1 MQRAVTVNARKRTLA
16 LFVGRA
22 MPHGMI
28 CLRAAILVAVS
39 ALSLAACASDTAE
52 YPSLARRPA
61 ERVSGEM
68 PVVAPT
74 PIATTPADPMLGST
88 LDSLVA
94 QARAADSRF
103 AERESR
109 ARALVG
115 AAAGAAVASE
125 AWSVATI
132 ALADLESARSDA
144 MIAMAQLD
152 TLLASAR
159 IETQETAAITA
170 AHDAVGAIIARQDGI
185 IADLHSRL
193 R

>member
-1 MQRAVTVNARKRTLA
+1 MQHAVTVNARKRTLA

-22 MPHGMI
+22 MPRGMI
-28 CLRAAILVAVS
+28 RLSAAIALTVS
-39 ALSLAACASDTAE
+39 ALSLAACASDAAE
-52 YPSLARRPA
+52 YPSLARRPV
-61 ERVSGEM
+61 ERVTGEA
-68 PVVAPT
+68 PVVTPT
-74 PIATTPADPMLGST
+74 PIATTPADPALAGT

-94 QARAADSRF
+94 QARAADRRF

-109 ARALVG
+109 ARSLVG
-115 AAAGAAVASE
+115 AAGGAAVASE

-152 TLLASAR
+152 TLLASAK
-159 IETQETAAITA
+159 IETQETAAISA
-170 AHDAVGAIIARQDGI
+170 AHDTVGAIIARQDSI
-185 IADLHSRL
+185 IANLHSRL